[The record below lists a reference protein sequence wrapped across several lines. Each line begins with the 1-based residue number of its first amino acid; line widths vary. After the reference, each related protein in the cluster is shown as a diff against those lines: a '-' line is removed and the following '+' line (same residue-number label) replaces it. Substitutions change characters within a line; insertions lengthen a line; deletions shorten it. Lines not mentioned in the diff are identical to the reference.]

1 MFLECICRWNGWN
14 WSWCCEPWNPAPLF
28 VERCQRGGCWV
39 AGVGCC
45 DQVLQYCSWVEI
57 SFCKNGHELVLLLVA
72 FVATF
77 SHCWFWIRQIVTN
90 TMSMTFRSK
99 YTPSPSPTNTSQR
112 PKNELES
119 SYLTKR
125 GCDVR
130 SGNVIKTENCWP
142 SQAAD
147 YLWSKRRQ
155 ASPDGSRGP
164 LEGEQSGERGENGRD
179 SGLKCSTSS
188 PHYPSSQKYG
198 ETNSRRKK
206 IEQLYFNLRISK
218 GIKFV
223 FSPSPIWCLWEI
235 KCLTM

>member
-1 MFLECICRWNGWN
+1 MLILNSPN
-14 WSWCCEPWNPAPLF
+14 
-28 VERCQRGGCWV
+28 
-39 AGVGCC
+39 C
-45 DQVLQYCSWVEI
+45 DQHNVHDLQVKIYPQSKPHKNIPKTKKWTWV
-57 SFCKNGHELVLLLVA
+57 KLLD
-72 FVATF
+72 
-77 SHCWFWIRQIVTN
+77 Q
-90 TMSMTFRSK
+90 
-99 YTPSPSPTNTSQR
+99 
-112 PKNELES
+112 
-119 SYLTKR
+119 KR
-125 GCDVR
+125 LWCQVKKCHKDR
-130 SGNVIKTENCWP
+130 EMNCWP

-235 KCLTM
+235 KCLTMYLWRLWQGGGGKVSWHLICPLFTCLPV

>member
-130 SGNVIKTENCWP
+130 WGNVIKTEKWTVDPPKLLTISDLNDGKP
-142 SQAAD
+142 LLTAAG
-147 YLWSKRRQ
+147 
-155 ASPDGSRGP
+155 A
-164 LEGEQSGERGENGRD
+164 
-179 SGLKCSTSS
+179 
-188 PHYPSSQKYG
+188 H
-198 ETNSRRKK
+198 
-206 IEQLYFNLRISK
+206 
-218 GIKFV
+218 
-223 FSPSPIWCLWEI
+223 
-235 KCLTM
+235 

>member
-1 MFLECICRWNGWN
+1 MGK
-14 WSWCCEPWNPAPLF
+14 P
-28 VERCQRGGCWV
+28 
-39 AGVGCC
+39 
-45 DQVLQYCSWVEI
+45 
-57 SFCKNGHELVLLLVA
+57 
-72 FVATF
+72 
-77 SHCWFWIRQIVTN
+77 SHCWYWIRQFVIN

-99 YTPSPSPTNTSQR
+99 YTPSPSPTKTSQR

-119 SYLTKR
+119 SYLSQ
-125 GCDVR
+125 VR
-130 SGNVIKTENCWP
+130 KCHKDREMNCWP

-179 SGLKCSTSS
+179 SGLKCSTSP

-223 FSPSPIWCLWEI
+223 FPPFLNM
-235 KCLTM
+235 L